1 MQTRIILFA
10 GLLLSLTACI
20 RSAGPLMSEERDVAP
35 FTGIAITSSADV
47 EIVQNEP
54 YEVLVEAPDNLMP
67 FIETEVEN
75 GVLEIRERRN
85 NIWHGDRVRIFVN
98 MDELTQASISGS
110 GDLLGRG
117 FTAQNVNLSISGS
130 GDMDLKMDAA
140 NIKAAISG
148 SGDMELEG
156 SATNLQ
162 FTISGSGDFR
172 GRYCTVDNAD
182 VTISGSGDGFI
193 TVTKELDV
201 TLSGSGDLEYWGNPP
216 VVNSIVTGSGDV
228 IPR

>member
-10 GLLLSLTACI
+10 GLILSLTACI
-20 RSAGPLMSEERDVAP
+20 RSAGPIMTEDRDVEP
-35 FTGIAITSSADV
+35 FTGLALMSSADV

-54 YEVLVEAPDNLMP
+54 YEVRVEAPDNLMP
-67 FIETEVEN
+67 FIETEVDN

-117 FTAQNVNLSISGS
+117 FTTQNVILDISGS
-130 GDMDLKMDAA
+130 GDMDLRLDAD
-140 NIKAAISG
+140 NISASISG

-156 SATNLQ
+156 TATNLQ
-162 FTISGSGDFR
+162 FTISGSGDLR
-172 GRYCTVDNAD
+172 GRYFTAEKVDAN
-182 VTISGSGDGFI
+182 ISGSGDAFI
-193 TVTKELDV
+193 TVTEEL
-201 TLSGSGDLEYWGNPP
+201 TANLSGSGDLEYWGNPP
-216 VVNSIVTGSGDV
+216 VVNSIVTGSGDL

>member
-20 RSAGPLMSEERDVAP
+20 RSAGPLMTEDRDVAP
-35 FTGIAITSSADV
+35 FTGLALTSSADV
-47 EIVQNEP
+47 EVVQNEP
-54 YEVLVEAPDNLMP
+54 YEVRVEAPDNLMP
-67 FIETEVEN
+67 FIETEVDN

-117 FTAQNVNLSISGS
+117 FTAQNVILDISGS
-130 GDMDLKMDAA
+130 GDMDVRLDAN
-140 NIKAAISG
+140 NISASISG

-156 SATNLQ
+156 TATNLQ

-172 GRYCTVDNAD
+172 GRYFTAENVDANM
-182 VTISGSGDGFI
+182 SSSGDAFV
-193 TVTKELDV
+193 TVTDEL
-201 TLSGSGDLEYWGNPP
+201 TANLSGSGDLEYWGNPP
-216 VVNSIVTGSGDV
+216 VVNSIVTGSGDL